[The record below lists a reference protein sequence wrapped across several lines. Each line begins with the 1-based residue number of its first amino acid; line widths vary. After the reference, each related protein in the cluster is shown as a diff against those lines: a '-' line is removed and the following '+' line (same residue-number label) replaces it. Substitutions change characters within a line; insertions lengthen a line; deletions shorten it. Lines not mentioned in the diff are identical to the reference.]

1 MPTEVVVFLP
11 IGKQGGED
19 TAFCGSQ
26 GPVVKK
32 PLLPERFGLP
42 AHHPCG
48 RDCYPIDSA
57 SLIWCES
64 SDLLK
69 AALSKHLAAARNM
82 VMPLK
87 ALPLG
92 AVSVLFEDRSRDP
105 KVGICIKLAQDKLNI
120 IHIEGNISIEI
131 PQNLI
136 VQVLD
141 SFIAGVESLHFG
153 CKAAVSPLR
162 HLDQFDPRILYKVA
176 AYDFCSPV
184 CRSVVH
190 DHPFR
195 R

>member
-42 AHHPCG
+42 AHHPGG

-64 SDLLK
+64 SDFLK

-92 AVSVLFEDRSRDP
+92 AVSVLLEDRSRDP

-120 IHIEGNISIEI
+120 IRIEGKISIEI
-131 PQNLI
+131 AQNLI
-136 VQVLD
+136 VQVLE
-141 SFIAGVESLHFG
+141 SFITSVESSHFG
-153 CKAAVSPLR
+153 CKAAVPPLR
-162 HLDQFDPRILYKVA
+162 HLNHFEPRILHQIA
-176 AYDFCSPV
+176 AYDFWSPV
-184 CRSVVH
+184 CRSIVH
-190 DHPFR
+190 DYPFR